1 MKGYVHLP
9 VLLCNTMVLKKKPKS
24 SAKIYVVHVQNNVTN
39 MIKLLAHSLHIILL
53 CITNQ

>member
-24 SAKIYVVHVQNNVTN
+24 SAKIYVVHIQNNVTN
-39 MIKLLAHSLHIILL
+39 MIKLVAHSLHIILL